1 MQAAEAAD
9 GGRELRVRWADGSES
24 RFPCVWLRDN
34 CRCPSCFLPSAQ
46 ARSLPLEQLDVEVVA
61 HRVALEPGNKLA
73 ITWPDGHASEYEAA
87 WLRARCFSEGAR
99 AHMQRELIL
108 PGRKCVGPGDQL
120 LPEGCGSCCSL
131 QELHPSIPNG
141 FPQPLHTA
149 ALVLGTAGPWSSPV
163 PRLLPR
169 RAGLRRARVAS
180 AERHPWGAELELPQ
194 LPFPEVLHDA
204 GCAYA
209 WLRALRRTGVVLLR
223 GAPTRPGALRALG
236 HRLGFLRLTFY
247 GPTWLVQDKA
257 DANNVAYTRGPLA
270 LHTDYPALQ
279 HPPGVQLLHCIE
291 QAAAGGESEL
301 VDGLRAA
308 RLLRKRRPDAF
319 RLLVAT
325 AVDYSDVGADYCDF
339 AVHCKQ
345 CIIDVDACGEPVRIN
360 YNNATRASVLD
371 MAPEDVRPFYAALR
385 AFDELLRRPEHVVTL
400 RLEPGDVLTFDNW
413 RVLHGRRGYEG
424 TRCLEGAYADWD
436 VVLSRLQ
443 LLRDELH
450 GSPAPPAQQHP
461 L

>member
-1 MQAAEAAD
+1 RGAAMQAAEAAD

-108 PGRKCVGPGDQL
+108 P
-120 LPEGCGSCCSL
+120 
-131 QELHPSIPNG
+131 
-141 FPQPLHTA
+141 
-149 ALVLGTAGPWSSPV
+149 
-163 PRLLPR
+163 
-169 RAGLRRARVAS
+169 
-180 AERHPWGAELELPQ
+180 ERHPWGAELELPQ

-450 GSPAPPAQQHP
+450 GSP
-461 L
+461 